1 MTIIVDNDI
10 SLSMSKKEK
19 IIQNN
24 EGFTV
29 DELFSVV
36 EKIQKKSNKNKT
48 AKVLVDTAK
57 QKWEQNSQYAF

>member
-1 MTIIVDNDI
+1 
-10 SLSMSKKEK
+10 MSKKEK

-48 AKVLVDTAK
+48 ARVLVDTAK